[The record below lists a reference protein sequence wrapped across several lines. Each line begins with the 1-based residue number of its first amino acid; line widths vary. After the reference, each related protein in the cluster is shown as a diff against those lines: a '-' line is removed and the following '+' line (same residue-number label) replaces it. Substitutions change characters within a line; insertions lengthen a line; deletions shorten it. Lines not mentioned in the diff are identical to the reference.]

1 MKKSKINSFEDFL
14 NHIEEIELLG
24 YEINLF
30 RGQSNNKPLLPSI
43 CRENQNIDTTQIEF
57 KMLEDFK
64 RRSPLLIT
72 RSFASDWEWLVY
84 AQHFGLKTR
93 LLDWTSNPLIALWF
107 ACQDQYLINNS
118 SYLYIL
124 SCNSDMQVELS
135 KSLSPFESGITKIL
149 RPTLNNERIIA
160 QSGWFTA
167 HPYSKSAGKFVT
179 LENNKLIKR
188 SLKEIEIPKELK
200 KKLLIKLSMFGVNSR
215 TVFPDVNGLSLHLN
229 WKYLVEK

>member
-1 MKKSKINSFEDFL
+1 MKKYKIDSFEGFL
-14 NHIEEIELLG
+14 NHLEITELLG

-43 CRENQNIDTTQIEF
+43 CRENPKKDTTQVEQI
-57 KMLEDFK
+57 MLEDFK

-72 RSFASDWEWLVY
+72 RNFASDWEWLVY
-84 AQHFGLKTR
+84 AQHFGLRTR

-107 ACQDQYLINNS
+107 ACQNQKSINES

-124 SCNSDMQVELS
+124 SCNSDMQVDLS
-135 KSLSPFESGITKIL
+135 KNKDPFKNRSTKIL

-167 HPYSKSAGKFVT
+167 HPFSSKAGKFVT
-179 LENNKLIKR
+179 LEQNKLIKS
-188 SLKEIEIPKELK
+188 SLKEIEIPKEIK
-200 KKLLIKLSMFGVNSR
+200 KTLLAKLSMFGVNNR
-215 TVFPDVNGLSLHLN
+215 TVYPDVNGLSLHLN
-229 WKYLVEK
+229 WKYLVDK